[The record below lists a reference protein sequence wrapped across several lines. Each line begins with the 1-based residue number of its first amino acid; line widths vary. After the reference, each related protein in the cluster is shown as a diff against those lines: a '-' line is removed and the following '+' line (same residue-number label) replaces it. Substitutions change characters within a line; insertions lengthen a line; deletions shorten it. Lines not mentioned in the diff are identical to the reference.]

1 MGGYIF
7 AGKLISKQVLPA
19 FALPLDTNVSH
30 CFKKTF
36 PDLYPEERDVNAL
49 KLVKSV
55 CNRTCLLTV
64 SWRFIDSLKQ
74 SPYDMD
80 VSSVEI
86 ISGRGGGQ

>member
-1 MGGYIF
+1 MYPI
-7 AGKLISKQVLPA
+7 
-19 FALPLDTNVSH
+19 AL
-30 CFKKTF
+30 KKTF

-86 ISGRGGGQ
+86 ISGRGGVNNQNCLFFNVICPL